1 MSTSFLYYKNNKN
14 LNYYSSNPDT
24 NSIFQYEGF
33 INMVSSDDNPDSM
46 FVCEEWFVN
55 KINVTDGILSIIVY

>member
-46 FVCEEWFVN
+46 FVCEE
-55 KINVTDGILSIIVY
+55 